1 MLRPNEGGRLA
12 SPGVPFRTISYHS
25 KDRALSEGC
34 ECTVY
39 LDQRRDRTASLLVG
53 KTPISPERSKLSA
66 FGCHPGSYKFVA
78 RVDHLIGPAHRAR
91 SGSPALRQ
99 PSINSFEFDCLPR
112 AIHADIVKAESTSS
126 ARAAASHASASRP
139 RGVSTVIGSGQTG
152 SAIIATR
159 RQWLS
164 RPCGRLIQMTVCS
177 SGECRDL
184 CPLPSTSSN
193 KTKLPAGTR
202 LSSPSLVW
210 YSADPSS
217 RTVSTR
223 SGTVCQST
231 YRAPDGMR
239 VKRTF
244 DAAYFADTSN
254 AAASG

>member
-1 MLRPNEGGRLA
+1 MHRLSRLTSRSNRLPPRREDA
-12 SPGVPFRTISYHS
+12 NLP
-25 KDRALSEGC
+25 RALQIVRFRVPPRFLQIRGPC
-34 ECTVY
+34 
-39 LDQRRDRTASLLVG
+39 R
-53 KTPISPERSKLSA
+53 SPHRPGAPRSFWQLCFA
-66 FGCHPGSYKFVA
+66 A
-78 RVDHLIGPAHRAR
+78 T
-91 SGSPALRQ
+91 
-99 PSINSFEFDCLPR
+99 SINSFEFDCLPR

-164 RPCGRLIQMTVCS
+164 RLCGRLIQMTVCS
-177 SGECRDL
+177 SGECHDL

-217 RTVSTR
+217 LTVSTR